1 MAKKQKCPEFENHE
15 RWLVAFADM
24 MTLLFALFVVL
35 YAMANLDKS
44 KAKKVEISIQR
55 AFSSEFDDETMPEGI
70 PRGVDSKKGI
80 FRHIKGNTNREQVAT
95 RTRREM
101 AAIIAADSAKL
112 ERDLSE
118 RLYGSKDFPQ
128 AQNMKPDDR
137 LVFVNKDNDGIR
149 VTLLARKFFN
159 PNQATLTKEAQAVLD
174 GVAVAVKNLGRQV
187 RVEGHTDNL
196 PFNLNGMTN
205 WELSSAR
212 ASSVVRYFIAQHKYN
227 PKSIYAAGFADT
239 QPVASNDTPQDRSM
253 NRRVDIKILYDTPTD
268 FVPSE
273 DANEQS
279 AEEPANQP
287 QAPDAENKPPAAQP

>member
-44 KAKKVEISIQR
+44 KAKKVEISIQK
-55 AFSSEFDDETMPEGI
+55 AFANEFDDETMPEGV
-70 PRGVDSKKGI
+70 PRGHDMKKGI
-80 FRHIKGNTNREQVAT
+80 FRFNKGNTNRDQVST

-101 AAIIAADSAKL
+101 AAIISADSAKL
-112 ERDLSE
+112 ERELAE

-128 AQNMKPDDR
+128 AQNQKPEDR
-137 LVFVNKDNDGIR
+137 VVFVNKDNDGIR
-149 VTLLARKFFN
+149 ITLLARKFFN
-159 PNQATLTKEAQAVLD
+159 PNEATLTKEARAALD
-174 GVAVAVKNLGRQV
+174 GVALAVKNIGRQV

-196 PFNLNGMTN
+196 PFNINGMTN

-212 ASSVVRYFIAQHKYN
+212 ASAVVRYFITQHKYD
-227 PKSIYAAGFADT
+227 PKSLYAAGFADT
-239 QPVASNDTPQDRSM
+239 QPVASNETPEDRSM

-268 FVPSE
+268 FVPSDNTATE
-273 DANEQS
+273 KEAPETEAPQS
-279 AEEPANQP
+279 EP
-287 QAPDAENKPPAAQP
+287 KP